1 MLKAFRKLSFFSF
14 HRKLR
19 PVYFTVA
26 LSEFSVGVIR
36 PVLPFLMF
44 STSSSLLPE
53 NFTHSQRAIYYAIF
67 LTLYKVGSTLSNPIF
82 GIISD
87 LFGRKLVFYISVVS
101 MLILGFCATLAIF
114 THNIALFIIG
124 SFFFGLLWAER
135 AVATAAI
142 NDVSNSSS
150 RITNLSMMQFF
161 VGIGVCLGPIVGGF
175 LGGIVFYKHSY
186 ATPYIFLFFV
196 SLLLLFYVH
205 YAIRETYSPGGA
217 KSIKMKRFPV
227 KRVKKIL
234 HDKKIY
240 FLLLIC
246 VLCQLSWGAY
256 YEYIPVVAKT
266 AFKYN
271 LTHIGLLASMIGIS
285 IIFTTGF
292 LLPILNKYCRKF
304 QLIKLSCIIGLIGTT
319 ACFIF
324 SFFPHLLI
332 ANIAIWVSI
341 LPIVAGDV
349 MIFCVLIALFSE
361 VVSKDL
367 QGTIVGV
374 VYVVASTMWVIGAAL
389 GGVLM
394 HWRLNGPLII
404 GPISMAVLLLLLL
417 IFSRNIEKHLSD
429 RKK

>member
-1 MLKAFRKLSFFSF
+1 M
-14 HRKLR
+14 
-19 PVYFTVA
+19 
-26 LSEFSVGVIR
+26 SEFSVGAIR

-67 LTLYKVGSTLSNPIF
+67 LTLYKVGSALSNPIF
-82 GIISD
+82 GVISD
-87 LFGRKLVFYISVVS
+87 LFGRKIVFYISVIS

-114 THNIALFIIG
+114 TNNIALFIIG

-142 NDVSNSSS
+142 NDVSTSSAK
-150 RITNLSMMQFF
+150 ITNLSMMQFF
-161 VGIGVCLGPIVGGF
+161 VGIGVCLGPIVGGY
-175 LGGIVFYKHSY
+175 LGGVIFYGYSY
-186 ATPYIFLFFV
+186 VTPYIFLFLV
-196 SLLLLFYVH
+196 SLVLLFYVH
-205 YAIRETYSPGGA
+205 YAIRETYSGPNV
-217 KSIKMKRFPV
+217 KSITMKRFPL
-227 KRVKKIL
+227 KRVKVVL

-266 AFKYN
+266 AFGYN
-271 LTHIGLLASMIGIS
+271 VKHIGLLASMIGIS

-292 LLPILNKYCRKF
+292 LLPLLNKYCRKF
-304 QLIKLSCIIGLIGTT
+304 QLIKLSCFIGFIGTIS
-319 ACFIF
+319 CFIF
-324 SFFPHLLI
+324 SFYPHLLI
-332 ANIAIWVSI
+332 ADIAIWVSI

-349 MIFCVLIALFSE
+349 MVFCVLIALFSE

-374 VYVVASTMWVIGAAL
+374 VYVVASIMWIIGAAL
-389 GGVLM
+389 GGVLL

-404 GPISMAVLLLLLL
+404 GPISMAILLFLLL
-417 IFSRNIEKHLSD
+417 IFSREMERLISG
-429 RKK
+429 KKK